1 MHALTQRPEWAED
14 ALVARFAT
22 EIAPQL
28 DRGELDLAALLLP
41 SSTHFLPDRLR
52 GLVHAAG

>member
-28 DRGELDLAALLLP
+28 DLGELDLGPLLQP
-41 SSTHFLPDRLR
+41 SPEHFLPERLR
-52 GLVHAAG
+52 GLLHAAG